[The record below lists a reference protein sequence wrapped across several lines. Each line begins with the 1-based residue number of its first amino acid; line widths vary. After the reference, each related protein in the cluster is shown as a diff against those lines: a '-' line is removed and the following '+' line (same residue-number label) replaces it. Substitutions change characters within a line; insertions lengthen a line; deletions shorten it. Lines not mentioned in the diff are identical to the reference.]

1 MAFKYRVNCNRQ
13 VNFFVE
19 QDEVHT
25 AYFNDIRKYE
35 TLPYEEE
42 RSLLKQAKYGKTVEE
57 KNEARDKLVLAN
69 LRFVVSVAKK
79 LANSNNFLDFVN
91 EGNIGLIR
99 AIEKFDLNNKNKF
112 ISYAVSWI
120 VYYMRTYK
128 ITKDKIVV
136 PPSAMVLETYKT
148 KIKREFFIKNE
159 RVPTNEEVADIIADV
174 YGINVNNLD
183 DVEMGKMF
191 SIDETYYLDDETE
204 NSIIFSEEYNNRT
217 SSNNVD
223 DNIEDDYNQQQI
235 KHSLDR
241 LTERERFVIEHFYGI
256 GCVNET
262 FEKIAEQIGKSKETV
277 RKTHNYAIEKMREM
291 MKNEL

>member
-42 RSLLKQAKYGKTVEE
+42 RSLLKQAKYGKTVE
-57 KNEARDKLVLAN
+57 NEARDKLVLAN